1 MPKMANYVYNRILDV
16 MVFGKIEKFRR
27 TSKGLIEIVTGY
39 YIDSSGKKRER
50 KEKFSLNEWG
60 VDYKSSVYKYDFF
73 EDAINIFAFPPGGFD
88 RKERINLVQHPL
100 SLKKIASTTEYIQLA
115 VMAESIYDGV
125 RQQQVQECI
134 RWLQSNPGPSKI
146 KINAHGAIDGKISMV
161 WNHSNKNEI
170 PGERLADWLINNGL
184 KSPLKND
191 IFVDASNINAKW
203 ESKSSSIQCPS
214 CKMNFLHGVKQ
225 VHCRVCGGAVHLDCV
240 REVQIRGAMRS
251 NVLGRV
257 FSSRNMEVTTDVA
270 CLQCVKAKGVARPRE
285 ILGTERKSDETWAER
300 QSFQGVINIGLWTC
314 YGAVTQKNNPLINLG
329 NDEVIA
335 NSIAHRLGA
344 RLRDKKVRGIEITG
358 RTDITQQVPVAH
370 PDGSGNPYYRL
381 GQRGPQGQQLI
392 IKKRIFS

>member
-16 MVFGKIEKFRR
+16 MVFGKIEEFRR
-27 TSKGLIEIVTGY
+27 TSKGAIEIVTGD
-39 YIDSSGKKRER
+39 YIDKHGKTHKI
-50 KEKFSLNEWG
+50 KEKFALNEWM
-60 VDYKSSVYKYDFF
+60 VDYKSSVYKYDFDD
-73 EDAINIFAFPPGGFD
+73 DAVDIFAFPPGGFD
-88 RKERINLVQHPL
+88 QKARINLVQHPL
-100 SLKKIASTTEYIQLA
+100 SFRKIAPTIEYIQLA

-134 RWLQSNPGPSKI
+134 RWLQNNPGPSKI
-146 KINAHGAIDGKISMV
+146 KINAHGEIDGKISMV
-161 WNHSNKNEI
+161 HNHSNKNEI
-170 PGERLADWLINNGL
+170 SGQRLADWLINNGL

-191 IFVDASNINAKW
+191 IFIDASNINSKW
-203 ESKSSSIQCPS
+203 EAKSSSIQCPS

-225 VHCRVCGGAVHLDCV
+225 VHCRACGGSVHLDCV

-285 ILGTERKSDETWAER
+285 ILGTERKSNETVAER

-314 YGAVTQKNNPLINLG
+314 YGAVTQKNKPFINPG
-329 NDEVIA
+329 NEEAIA
-335 NSIAHRLGA
+335 DSIAHRLGT

-358 RTDITQQVPVAH
+358 RTDVTQQVEVAH
-370 PDGSGNPYYRL
+370 PDGSGNPYFRL
-381 GQRGPQGQQLI
+381 GQDGLPGQKLI